1 MIAKKHKTQ
10 VRNKTELSFKI
21 TWCVINVYNVFIHSV
36 FVLPSFFL
44 TVHPCYAAALMMTW
58 GGLMNWSI
66 LQSSAW
72 EGSSTA
78 TWDRLIRWVF
88 SQPPLS
94 SCFHTSYLH
103 KSPPQCHTVLQ
114 IKGVFLSCYSS
125 KPLRAGALDTSGSS
139 FISSHMTMGAGC
151 FRPKGLITGN
161 LLIAK
166 DFYSEGGN
174 FTLCL
179 QESWCMRMSRLWMK
193 THILTYP

>member
-103 KSPPQCHTVLQ
+103 KSPPTVPHCITDQRCIPELLF
-114 IKGVFLSCYSS
+114 IKASQSWSTGHIWFLFHIITYDNGSWLLSS
-125 KPLRAGALDTSGSS
+125 QGFNNRQSVNCQRLLLRRGKFHAMSAGKLMHA
-139 FISSHMTMGAGC
+139 H
-151 FRPKGLITGN
+151 
-161 LLIAK
+161 
-166 DFYSEGGN
+166 E
-174 FTLCL
+174 
-179 QESWCMRMSRLWMK
+179 
-193 THILTYP
+193 